1 MVTIESTPA
10 MAAKVYATMERNL
23 KVVRRRLGKPLT
35 LADKVML
42 GHLDDPEKQDLEPG
56 KSYLFLRPDRVVFQ
70 DVLGQTGLLQFMQTR
85 RAKVAVPTS
94 IHCDHLIQARV
105 EGGQD
110 LRESLAENTEVYDF
124 LRSAAARFGAGFW
137 GPGAGI
143 IHQVVLENYAFPG
156 ELIIGTDSHTP
167 NAGGLGA
174 CSVGVGGADA
184 VETIAGLPWEV
195 LYPKHIAVY
204 LTGKMS
210 GWTSPKDVI
219 LYVAGALTV
228 SGGTNAIVEY
238 IGPGARSISATGKAT
253 ITNMGAELG
262 ATTSMF
268 PADDRM
274 FTYLRATA
282 RGDLVPLIEKYQ
294 HLLEPDPEVEA
305 NPEKYYDRV
314 VRLDLSTLEPHVVG
328 PHSPDRARPISRLA
342 AEVADASNGF
352 PDKISTALIGSCTNS
367 SYEDMSRSADVAEQA
382 KAHGIK
388 SAVPYLVTPGSEQV
402 RATIERDGQMQS
414 LLDINGTV
422 LANACGPCIGQ
433 WRRAKEVSAVP
444 NTIVTSYNRNFPMRN
459 DGQPTTMNF
468 IASPEIVTALA
479 LAGRLS
485 FNPLTDTLTGADG
498 QPFRLDPPKL
508 APEVP
513 ARNFDRGHATYV
525 APPADGSRVELKVNP
540 DSTRIQL
547 MKPWPAWDGKDCT
560 DMPVLMKTKGKTTTD
575 HISPAGPWLRYRGH
589 LDKFS
594 DNMFMGATNAYTG
607 EAGKGKNVLTGETG
621 QPIANSARYYKSK
634 GIKWVVVGDSNYG
647 EGSSREHAA
656 LSPRLLGGAAVIVR
670 SFARIH
676 ESNLKKQ
683 GLLALTFQ
691 SPADYDRIR
700 EDDRISLVGLKNL
713 ATGKPVECRVQ
724 HADGSTET
732 LRLNHSFSGPQLE
745 WFRKGSALNLFHGGA
760 PAPAKKRSAAR
771 SSAAGKAKKPAAKK
785 RSKTVTRKATPA
797 RKPAAKKRSK
807 TVSRKT
813 SQARKPAAAK
823 KRARAGAR
831 KTSRARKPVAAKRRE
846 RR

>member
-1 MVTIESTPA
+1 MTTIESTPA
-10 MAAKVYATMERNL
+10 MVRKVYETMAKNL

-35 LADKVML
+35 LADKVLL
-42 GHLDDPEKQDLEPG
+42 GHLDDPESQDMVPG

-85 RAKVAVPTS
+85 RDRVAVPAT

-105 EGGQD
+105 EGERD
-110 LRESLAENTEVYDF
+110 LRESLLENNEIYGF
-124 LRSAAARFGAGFW
+124 LRTAAARFGLGFW

-156 ELIIGTDSHTP
+156 ELLIGTDSHTP

-174 CSVGVGGADA
+174 CAVGVGGADA

-210 GWTSPKDVI
+210 GWTAPKDVI
-219 LYVAGALTV
+219 LFVAGQLTV

-238 IGPGARSISATGKAT
+238 IGPGARTISATGKAT

-268 PADDRM
+268 PADEHM
-274 FTYLRATA
+274 AKYLRATGRA
-282 RGDLVPLIEKYQ
+282 ALVPLMEKNIA
-294 HLLEPDPEVEA
+294 LLAPDPEVEA

-314 VRLDLSTLEPHVVG
+314 VRLDLARLEPHVVG
-328 PHSPDRARPISRLA
+328 PHSPDRARPISKLA
-342 AEVADASNGF
+342 AEVRDSANKFLD
-352 PDKISTALIGSCTNS
+352 PISSTLIGSCTNS

-382 KAHGIK
+382 KAHGVK
-388 SAVPYLVTPGSEQV
+388 AAVPFLVTPGSEQV
-402 RATIERDGQMQS
+402 RATIERDGQMKS
-414 LLDINGTV
+414 LKDINGTV

-433 WRRAKEVSAVP
+433 WRRAKEVSTVP
-444 NTIVTSYNRNFPMRN
+444 NTIVTSYNRNFPARN
-459 DGQPTTMNF
+459 DGSASTMNF
-468 IASPEIVTALA
+468 IASPEMVTAFA
-479 LAGRLS
+479 LAGKLT
-485 FNPLTDTLTGADG
+485 FNPLTDSLTGADG
-498 QPFRLDPPKL
+498 RPFKLNPPRV

-513 ARNFDRGHATYV
+513 AKNFDRGQANYI
-525 APPADGSRVELKVNP
+525 APPKDGSRVELKVDP
-540 DSTRIQL
+540 RSERLQL
-547 MKPWPAWDGKDCT
+547 MQPWPAWDGKDFLN
-560 DMPVLMKTKGKTTTD
+560 MPVLLKAKGKTTTD

-589 LDKFS
+589 LDRFS
-594 DNMFMGATNAYTG
+594 DNMCMGAINAFTG
-607 EAGKGKNVLTGETG
+607 ESGKVKNVLTGATG
-621 QPIANSARYYKSK
+621 EMISKVARDYKAK
-634 GIKWVVVGDSNYG
+634 GAKWVIIGDANYG

-656 LSPRLLGGAAVIVR
+656 LSPRLLGGVAVIVR

-700 EDDRISLVGLKNL
+700 EDDRLSLVGLNAL
-713 ATGKPVECRVQ
+713 APGKPVECRVK
-724 HADGSTET
+724 HADGTSET
-732 LRLNHSFSGPQLE
+732 LKLNHTFSAAQLD

-760 PAPAKKRSAAR
+760 RAPAKKAKAA
-771 SSAAGKAKKPAAKK
+771 
-785 RSKTVTRKATPA
+785 PA
-797 RKPAAKKRSK
+797 RKKPVKKK
-807 TVSRKT
+807 
-813 SQARKPAAAK
+813 AAAK
-823 KRARAGAR
+823 KKRGKRASR
-831 KTSRARKPVAAKRRE
+831 K
-846 RR
+846 